1 MARVLVIDDDLQLR
15 KLICKILV
23 TEDHEAYDAAN
34 GIEGLELI
42 EKKPFDLVVTDIF
55 MPGED
60 GLGTI
65 MEISK
70 NYPQIKIIAMTG
82 GGSVKDVD
90 FLKLASNLGARK
102 VFQKPI
108 DMAVFLTAVNDI
120 LQE

>member
-15 KLICKILV
+15 KLLCKILSN
-23 TEDHEAYDAAN
+23 EDYEVYDAAN

-42 EKKPFDLVVTDIF
+42 ERQPFDLVVTDIF

-65 MEISK
+65 MGICK
-70 NYPQIKIIAMTG
+70 NYPKIKIIAMTG

-90 FLKLASNLGARK
+90 FLKLASNLGAKK

-108 DMAVFLTAVNDI
+108 DTAVFLATVKDL

>member
-15 KLICKILV
+15 KLLCKILAA
-23 TEDHEAYDAAN
+23 EEYEAHDAAN
-34 GIEGLELI
+34 GIEGLDLI
-42 EKKPFDLVVTDIF
+42 KKQAFDLVVTDIF

-65 MEISK
+65 MEICR
-70 NYPQIKIIAMTG
+70 NYPDIKIIAMTG

-90 FLKLASNLGARK
+90 FLKLASNLGAEK
-102 VFQKPI
+102 VFQKPV
-108 DMAVFLTAVNDI
+108 DMAVFMATVKDV